1 MRKADAL
8 TKEYLSN
15 NEIFADVFNYLIYDG
30 QQRILPENLI
40 ERDTSEIT
48 LPLGKR
54 GELAT
59 IQKFRDILKGYIAK
73 EYKNTLYVLFGV
85 ENQSHIHYAM
95 PVRNMLY
102 DAINYS
108 AQVNEKTKKYRKIRK
123 QNPDFKE
130 TTKEFLS
137 GWHPEDRLIPV
148 ITVTIYFGNDEWDAA
163 KSLQEMFSD
172 TDESLKEFL
181 PDYKLHLISCNNIS
195 DFTKFHTEFG
205 RLMHILKV
213 VSDEEKMDILLS
225 NSDYFTLSV
234 TAAQIINTFTGLHF
248 FIPEKEET
256 INMRNAWTDHKES
269 GRREGFNE
277 ATTSYTQR
285 MYKAGIPLDV
295 IAEVIEK
302 PVTEV
307 KKILSNASIH

>member
-1 MRKADAL
+1 MRQADTL

-59 IQKFRDILKGYIAK
+59 IQKFRDILKGCIAK

-95 PVRNMLY
+95 PVKNMLY

-108 AQVNEKTKKYRKIRK
+108 AQVNEKTKNTEKYENKIQILKKLQKNFYRDGI
-123 QNPDFKE
+123 QIY
-130 TTKEFLS
+130 
-137 GWHPEDRLIPV
+137 RLVPV
-148 ITVTIYFGNDEWDAA
+148 ITVTIYFGNDGWDAA
-163 KSLQEMFSD
+163 KSLQEMFSE

-213 VSDEEKMDILLS
+213 ISDEEQMDILLS
-225 NSDYFTLSV
+225 SIQAILLFPLL
-234 TAAQIINTFTGLHF
+234 LH
-248 FIPEKEET
+248 
-256 INMRNAWTDHKES
+256 R
-269 GRREGFNE
+269 
-277 ATTSYTQR
+277 
-285 MYKAGIPLDV
+285 L
-295 IAEVIEK
+295 
-302 PVTEV
+302 
-307 KKILSNASIH
+307 

>member
-1 MRKADAL
+1 MRQADAL

-54 GELAT
+54 GELA
-59 IQKFRDILKGYIAK
+59 
-73 EYKNTLYVLFGV
+73 
-85 ENQSHIHYAM
+85 

-123 QNPDFKE
+123 QNPNFKE
-130 TTKEFLS
+130 TTEEFLS
-137 GWHPEDRLIPV
+137 GWHPDDRLVPV
-148 ITVTIYFGNDEWDAA
+148 ITVTIYFGNDGWDAA
-163 KSLQEMFSD
+163 KSLPEMFSE

-213 VSDEEKMDILLS
+213 ISDEEQMDILLS
-225 NSDYFTLSV
+225 DPGYSALSV

-248 FIPEKEET
+248 SIPEKEDT

-285 MYKAGIPLDV
+285 MYKAGIPLEV

-307 KKILSNASIH
+307 EKILSNDLIH